1 MTSEAQILEVVQAS
15 NRAEE
20 LAGQFY
26 QLCQRILNDGMA
38 VHRGTPA
45 CDMAMEIMDEQNKL
59 FYIVYPVWA
68 RYPTIEVFQEDN
80 PPSRFERGKATLL
93 KRYTAF
99 QQIQSAMIRMDKAC
113 WRVRNRWNWLLERKG
128 ELT

>member
-1 MTSEAQILEVVQAS
+1 MSSEAQILEVVQAS

-59 FYIVYPVWA
+59 FCIVYPAWA
-68 RYPTIEVFQEDN
+68 RYPTIVVFQEDN
-80 PPSRFERGKATLL
+80 PRPAGSSGAGRRCSSGTTHSGRFKAP
-93 KRYTAF
+93 
-99 QQIQSAMIRMDKAC
+99 
-113 WRVRNRWNWLLERKG
+113 
-128 ELT
+128 